1 MTDDPASTT
10 DRSPR
15 VSPDLAIMVLV
26 VIWGV
31 NFSVVKAALEQFEPL
46 TFNGLRFALGALVLL
61 PFVLRGPGFR
71 RFDRRDWPMLVGLG
85 VLGNTVYQVLFVYG
99 IDLTLAGNAALMLA
113 VSPVFVTLL
122 SSALRHE
129 SIRLAGW
136 IGVLLSLVGIACVLA
151 GTSDIRFGADTLDGD
166 LLMLV
171 AAGAWAIYTVGASP
185 LVRRYGALPVTGI
198 TTGIGALLLF
208 VVSVPSLAAQDWQTV
223 TPLGWSLLVGSG
235 ILAIGLAYV
244 IWYHGVEHLG
254 SARTAVFSNTVPVV
268 ALLTAWLTLGEA
280 PTPIQLV
287 GAALIV
293 GGVLLT
299 RLRGTEKAI
308 REATDL
314 PEGA

>member
-1 MTDDPASTT
+1 MTDDPASAT

-15 VSPDLAIMVLV
+15 VSPDLAILVLV

-31 NFSVVKAALEQFEPL
+31 NFSVVKASLEQFEPL
-46 TFNGLRFALGALVLL
+46 AFNGLRFVLGALLLL
-61 PFVLRGPGFR
+61 PFVLRGPGLR
-71 RFDRRDWPMLVGLG
+71 RFDRRDWPTLLVLG

-113 VSPVFVTLL
+113 ASPVFVTLL

-129 SIRLAGW
+129 SIRPAGW

-151 GTSDIRFGADTLDGD
+151 GDSRIRFGTDTLNGD

-208 VVSVPSLAAQDWQTV
+208 VVSVPALAAQDWQVV
-223 TPLGWSLLVGSG
+223 TPLGWTLLVGSG
-235 ILAIGLAYV
+235 TLAIGLAYV

-268 ALLTAWLTLGEA
+268 ALVTAWLTLGEA
-280 PTPIQLV
+280 PAPIQLV

-308 REATDL
+308 REASDL

>member
-1 MTDDPASTT
+1 VAGPSSTSG
-10 DRSPR
+10 RSPR
-15 VSPDLAIMVLV
+15 VSPDLAILVLV

-46 TFNGLRFALGALVLL
+46 TFNGLRFTLGALVLL
-61 PFVLRGPGFR
+61 PFVLRGPGLR
-71 RFDRRDWPMLVGLG
+71 RFDRSDWPALIGLG
-85 VLGNTVYQVLFVYG
+85 VLGNTIYQVLFVYG

-129 SIRLAGW
+129 SIRPAGW
-136 IGVLLSLVGIACVLA
+136 FGVLLSLVGIGCVLA
-151 GTSDIRFGADTLDGD
+151 GTSNLRFGADTLDGD

-171 AAGAWAIYTVGASP
+171 AAGAWAVYTVGASP
-185 LVRRYGALPVTGI
+185 LVKRYGALPVTGI
-198 TTGIGALLLF
+198 TTGIGALLLLGA
-208 VVSVPSLAAQDWQTV
+208 SLPSFAAQDWSTV
-223 TPLGWSLLVGSG
+223 TPVGWSLLLGSG

-244 IWYHGVEHLG
+244 IWYHGVEYLG

-268 ALLTAWLTLGEA
+268 ALVTAWLTLGEA
-280 PTPIQLV
+280 PAPIQLL

-308 REATDL
+308 RESSDL

>member
-1 MTDDPASTT
+1 M
-10 DRSPR
+10 
-15 VSPDLAIMVLV
+15 SPDLAIMVLV
-26 VIWGV
+26 LIWGV

-61 PFVLRGPGFR
+61 PFVLRGPGLGRFAR
-71 RFDRRDWPMLVGLG
+71 REWPVLLGLG

-122 SSALRHE
+122 SSVLRHE
-129 SIRLAGW
+129 SIRPAGW
-136 IGVLLSLVGIACVLA
+136 IGVVLSLVGIGCVLA
-151 GTSDIRFGADTLDGD
+151 GTSNVRFGADTLDGD
-166 LLMLV
+166 LLMLI

-185 LVRRYGALPVTGI
+185 LVRRHGALPVTGV
-198 TTGIGALLLF
+198 TTGIGALLLLI
-208 VVSVPSLAAQDWQTV
+208 VSAPAMAAQNWQQV
-223 TPLGWSLLVGSG
+223 TGLGWLMLVGSG
-235 ILAIGLAYV
+235 ILAIGLSYV

-268 ALLTAWLTLGEA
+268 ALITAWLTLGEA
-280 PTPIQLV
+280 PAIIQLV

-308 REATDL
+308 REASDL